1 MRGEK
6 KEKKINRLLEI
17 PKEVYSNSPNII
29 LTGFEEM
36 VIENNKGIL
45 EYEDYYVRINTYIG
59 IVDVH
64 GLNLK
69 LEKMTEDNLKITG
82 KIERIG
88 VYIRLINSFGR
99 GMKKDADKATYKN
112 NFWLC

>member
-1 MRGEK
+1 M
-6 KEKKINRLLEI
+6 KKINRLLEI

-45 EYEDYYVRINTYIG
+45 EYEDYYVRINTHIG
-59 IVDVH
+59 IVNVH

-69 LEKMTEDNLKITG
+69 LEKMTEDNLKIIG
-82 KIERIG
+82 KIEKIE
-88 VYIRLINSFGR
+88 LESTS
-99 GMKKDADKATYKN
+99 D
-112 NFWLC
+112 